1 METTISRK
9 KGSDGTES
17 TIEKLLSDPK
27 VQPAEHCDAWR
38 WKALGSDVD
47 ALHTTDRP
55 CALATI
61 MTAPP
66 EADAIEAATT
76 RQERLHSA
84 FSDMERLG
92 AGDADTLPPLSDW
105 LTQYQQLHSTSPA

>member
-1 METTISRK
+1 MEGK
-9 KGSDGTES
+9 HALWDAEWC
-17 TIEKLLSDPK
+17 LP
-27 VQPAEHCDAWR
+27 VEHCDAWR
-38 WKALGSDVD
+38 WKAIGSNVDALD

-76 RQERLHSA
+76 RQDCLHSA
-84 FSDMERLG
+84 FSDMERLQ
-92 AGDADTLPPLSDW
+92 AWDSDALPRQNDW
-105 LTQYQQLHSTSPA
+105 LTQYQQLHNTTPA